1 MTLIRSFC
9 LKKAFLLII
18 FAVISVSLY
27 AENIFSLTKPKYLN
41 VRSAA
46 QGGYHVTDYSD
57 FFTLVRNPAGLG
69 YLKNATMYTGLGV
82 NLSSTSAEAMSCV
95 TGLLREKPTDSQKEE
110 TAESIDSLLNKG
122 IISIDASLTGPFCAG
137 FVKNGFGFGFFH
149 SNSCKSLIISETSA
163 GFLTSSE
170 YSIYNGYGFKFN
182 ITKNHSLGFG
192 LSIDIFAMMPE
203 IAYTGELSGLMN
215 ALYTRNLDDFPVYAL
230 FGASA
235 NGGMIYSYR
244 SIFEIAVVYNNGFA
258 PYYMNST
265 TYKDYTSNLF
275 NLFKFD
281 FSTPYLFVPELN
293 AGIAFKLPCAWTN
306 GVLYDWKLRIDYNNL
321 LSFFSEEKL
330 SRNAVLNLT
339 VGTEVSF
346 FNTIII
352 RAGMAESYLCAG
364 FGIKLD
370 YLNIDVALYGKE
382 IGNEPGDYHQ
392 TNIALSVS
400 FQK

>member
-1 MTLIRSFC
+1 M
-9 LKKAFLLII
+9 KKAFLVII

-27 AENIFSLTKPKYLN
+27 AENIFSLTKPTYLN

-46 QGGYHVTDYSD
+46 QGGSHVTDHSD
-57 FFTLVRNPAGLG
+57 FFTLLRNPAGLG
-69 YLKNATMYTGLGV
+69 YLKNATLYTGIGV
-82 NLSSTSAEAMSCV
+82 NLSSTSAEALSCAV
-95 TGLLREKPTDSQKEE
+95 GLLRENPSDSEKEE
-110 TAESIDSLLNKG
+110 TAENIDSLLNKG
-122 IISIDASLTGPFCAG
+122 VIIVDASLAGPFCAG
-137 FVKNGFGFGFFH
+137 FVKNGFGLGFFH
-149 SNSCKSLIISETSA
+149 SNNSKSLIISETSA

-170 YSIYNGYGFKFN
+170 YSIYSGYGFKFN
-182 ITKNHSLGFG
+182 ISKNHSLGFG
-192 LSIDIFAMMPE
+192 CSVDMFAVMPE
-203 IAYTGELSGLMN
+203 TVYTGELSRLMN
-215 ALYTRNLDDFPVYAL
+215 AFYSRNLDDFPVYSM
-230 FGASA
+230 FGASL

-244 SIFEIAVVYNNGFA
+244 SVFEIAVVYNNGFA
-258 PYYMNST
+258 PYFMKRM

-275 NLFKFD
+275 NLFMFD
-281 FSTPYLFVPELN
+281 FSTTYLFVPELN

-306 GVLYDWKLRIDYNNL
+306 GVLYDWKLRVDYNNL
-321 LSFFSEEKL
+321 LTFFSGEKL

-339 VGTEVSF
+339 IGTEISF